1 MKETSKHP
9 KQQRQLRSLINS
21 KTKQEVIED
30 PMQRRFGL
38 HADELG
44 PAASRHRHHNSNK
57 QASDNRY
64 GLEIGQNRTGREIMQ
79 ELLEQ
84 HERGARSL
92 SPTQDESVER
102 SSSLNPAD
110 REMKTIKDMLANEL
124 KEQQLVRDALEM
136 LHQSTLNGC
145 HWLGLEA
152 MGGGRGT
159 RVNLEEPFAIR
170 GRNTEELN
178 NIRKMKVILNANRDS
193 HRDFRDEAKLTDA
206 FTPKATLMAPRFAMQ

>member
-1 MKETSKHP
+1 
-9 KQQRQLRSLINS
+9 
-21 KTKQEVIED
+21 
-30 PMQRRFGL
+30 
-38 HADELG
+38 
-44 PAASRHRHHNSNK
+44 
-57 QASDNRY
+57 
-64 GLEIGQNRTGREIMQ
+64 MQ
-79 ELLEQ
+79 ELLGQ
-84 HERGARSL
+84 HERGARSP
-92 SPTQDESVER
+92 SPTQDESAER

-136 LHQSTLNGC
+136 LHNKNKYQSTLNGC
-145 HWLGLEA
+145 HWPGFEG

-159 RVNLEEPFAIR
+159 MANLEEPFAIR

-206 FTPKATLMAPRFAMQ
+206 FTPKATLMAPRF